1 MTRVLQVIDGLR
13 IGGAEI
19 ALLGL
24 LELTDH
30 DRFPSYVASVGPADP
45 EFVERV
51 RAVSRGV
58 FVVTGRA
65 LWDPRPVLALV
76 SIIRRER
83 IDLVQTHLAGADVQG
98 GLAAWL
104 TGRPTVSVLQSVAED
119 RAGYSRPRRI
129 IADFATRHLADR
141 FVAVSE
147 AVKESH
153 VAELGIAPDRFS
165 VLPNIP
171 VRAFLLGDRFD
182 PTHKRRELGINDSPM
197 ISVASRLAQ
206 PKDHE
211 TFLRSLPAV
220 VEAHPRL
227 RAFILGDGP
236 LRDHLVSLCRDLGLG
251 DNVVFAGARL
261 DALEIIGASD
271 VFCHPTLYEG
281 FPLAPAEAMAMAVP
295 VVATG
300 VSGVLELIDDGR
312 TGILVPPQDPVA
324 LARALDELLADP
336 QRRHLLGHEA
346 QESIRLRL
354 DPNAWIRAVEQVYVQ
369 AVAQPRGRR
378 RRFNRRAS

>member
-45 EFVERV
+45 EFVERI
-51 RAVSRGV
+51 RAVSQGV

-65 LWDPRPVLALV
+65 LWDPRPVLALA

-129 IADFATRHLADR
+129 VADFATRHLADR

-147 AVKESH
+147 AVKASH
-153 VAELGIAPDRFS
+153 VTELGVAPDRFS
-165 VLPNIP
+165 ILPNVP
-171 VRAFLLGDRFD
+171 VRAYVLGDRFD
-182 PTHKRRELGINDSPM
+182 RTHKRRELGIDDSPV
-197 ISVASRLAQ
+197 ISVASRLER

-211 TFLRSLPAV
+211 TFLRSLRAV
-220 VEAHPRL
+220 VDAHPRL

-236 LRDHLVSLCRDLGLG
+236 LRNHLVSLCRDLGLG

-261 DALEIIGASD
+261 DALEIVGASD
-271 VFCHPTLYEG
+271 ILCHPTLYEG
-281 FPLAPAEAMAMAVP
+281 FPLAPAEAMALAVP

-300 VSGVLELIDDGR
+300 VSGVLELIEDGR
-312 TGILVPPQDPVA
+312 TGVLVPPQDPVA
-324 LARALDELLADP
+324 LGRALIELIADP
-336 QRRHLLGHEA
+336 ERRRLLGREG
-346 QESIRLRL
+346 QESIRSRV
-354 DPNAWIRAVEQVYVQ
+354 DPGTWMRAVEQVYVE

-378 RRFNRRAS
+378 IRSSRRAS